1 LNGIPCSLKKFD
13 IVLAGKMA
21 YSVAKML
28 DSQEYEDWGQ
38 SPKNP
43 DKC

>member
-1 LNGIPCSLKKFD
+1 
-13 IVLAGKMA
+13 MA

-43 DKC
+43 DKCWVGVSSL